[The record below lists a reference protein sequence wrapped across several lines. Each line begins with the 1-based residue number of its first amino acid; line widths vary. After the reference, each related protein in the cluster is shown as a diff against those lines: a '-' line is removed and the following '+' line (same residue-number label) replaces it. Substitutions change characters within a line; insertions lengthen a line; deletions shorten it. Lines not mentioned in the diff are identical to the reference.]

1 MSTEMVRL
9 NISLPASITKE
20 LNKFTRPRKRSQ
32 FIGQAIQLLIRQ
44 LKEKEK
50 KALLEEGY
58 RSTVTEGLQITRDF
72 EPIDIE
78 NWDEY

>member
-9 NISLPASITKE
+9 NISLPASITEE
-20 LNKFTRPRKRSQ
+20 LNKFTLPRKRSQ

-50 KALLEEGY
+50 EALLEEGY
-58 RSTVTEGLQITRDF
+58 KTTATEGREITRNF
-72 EPIDIE
+72 EATDIE